1 MRLNALSDTPSIP
14 DKKRAD
20 FDERDAMPRN
30 HEQTPQLEQPSNRE
44 TLEPAHLT
52 NDGNCCCNER
62 GRHREVEAAITAV
75 VVGGRH
81 RDVEAVVTDVGGEG
95 GGQRR
100 SSPMGGGEAVVTAK
114 LVMRR

>member
-100 SSPMGGGEAVVTAK
+100 LSPMGGEAVVTAK